1 MAETILKYKFEKY
14 INNAK
19 KLKIKQNF
27 PDNLLQLNNLIIYG
41 PPGSGKYTEVL
52 HIINK
57 YSPNNLKYEK
67 KILINYNKSEYFI
80 KISDIHYEVD
90 MELLGCNSKILWHE
104 IYASIQDIIKTK
116 NNIGIIL
123 CKNFHLINNELLD
136 IFYSYIQNNI
146 INNCIIKFIIITEH
160 ISFFPNNILNICNI
174 IKCEKHPSSFYK
186 SHEPKL
192 KNSDIKNIN
201 NIKHVKYLKKNYE
214 LLIPHKK
221 ICDEIIKI
229 ILNYNEINFVDLRTT
244 LYDIL
249 IYNLNIFECIYYI
262 LYELIKLEK
271 IVTLNNNNL
280 NLLAITYKF
289 LKYYNNN
296 YRPIY
301 HLESYILYLIK
312 FIHGI

>member
-1 MAETILKYKFEKY
+1 MAETILKYKFETY

-201 NIKHVKYLKKNYE
+201 NIMNSIASAVYMYFQIFASVK
-214 LLIPHKK
+214 PT
-221 ICDEIIKI
+221 DTRPF
-229 ILNYNEINFVDLRTT
+229 IL
-244 LYDIL
+244 L
-249 IYNLNIFECIYYI
+249 IYNLLFCCLVFSTI
-262 LYELIKLEK
+262 LQNTVFDNHQKC
-271 IVTLNNNNL
+271 
-280 NLLAITYKF
+280 
-289 LKYYNNN
+289 
-296 YRPIY
+296 PI
-301 HLESYILYLIK
+301 
-312 FIHGI
+312 